1 MESEE
6 IQKRLS
12 ENLRKIRK
20 ANKMTQFDLAVEC
33 DLSEAMIKNIE
44 LNRSWP
50 SEKTLSQITKALHID
65 VYNLFLPVT
74 NDFSEKKE
82 IRKFVKEEVS
92 KVVQKIIS
100 EEFQIFD
107 FD

>member
-1 MESEE
+1 
-6 IQKRLS
+6 
-12 ENLRKIRK
+12 
-20 ANKMTQFDLAVEC
+20 MTQFDLAVEC